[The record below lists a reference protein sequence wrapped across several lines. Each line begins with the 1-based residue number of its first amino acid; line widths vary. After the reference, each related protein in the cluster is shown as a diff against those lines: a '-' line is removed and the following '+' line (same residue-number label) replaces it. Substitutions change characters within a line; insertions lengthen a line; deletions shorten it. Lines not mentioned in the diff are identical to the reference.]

1 MRNVR
6 RLEEF
11 FEGRPKQRSLE
22 FDSQH
27 VKKGIR
33 LGSLQSKG
41 VKYKIRSENDSGM
54 IFAIALYATCA
65 VAVVAL
71 TKNDDSVIVGKCDS
85 GPVASL
91 LEHANFGIGLSVF
104 GFQLYVNVSLAIGV
118 VFLAVLRSLMS
129 YGGQAR
135 LLSGFLTLIVALD
148 SFLMNSFAES
158 QAFAVQAL
166 ICVVCLKLIV
176 MHAMGDGSN
185 LMLLFACL
193 LTAGLVVQR
202 IEFMSLYLPILCVF
216 GRMCRSWKDGVIGVI
231 GVVVSLSLVL
241 GWDHTVGLPKLSNDV
256 TTHDVLSALLRTE
269 SNGWIVFSVL
279 VIPLMTAFTNCSG
292 GGVTSFA
299 CGIVLALIVLVKPPV
314 CSECDLVISP
324 VAVIRILLA
333 SAAGFIACHQDRKLQ
348 ICAFLIAA
356 LCYALACWFFS
367 SYLIL
372 DM

>member
-11 FEGRPKQRSLE
+11 FEGQPKQRSLE

-41 VKYKIRSENDSGM
+41 VKYKIRSENDSGL

-91 LEHANFGIGLSVF
+91 LEHVNFGIGLSIF
-104 GFQLYVNVSLAIGV
+104 GFQLYANVSLAIGV
-118 VFLAVLRSLMS
+118 VFLAVLRSLMG
-129 YGGQAR
+129 YGGQAQ

-166 ICVVCLKLIV
+166 ICVISLKLIV
-176 MHAMGDGSN
+176 IHAMGDGN
-185 LMLLFACL
+185 NVMLVIACL
-193 LTAGLVVQR
+193 LTAVLVVQR

-216 GRMCRSWKDGVIGVI
+216 GRMCRSWKDGVFGAIGIVA
-231 GVVVSLSLVL
+231 SLSLVL
-241 GWDHTVGLPKLSNDV
+241 GWDHTIGLPKLSNDV

-279 VIPLMTAFTNCSG
+279 VIPVMTAFNKCG

-333 SAAGFIACHQDRKLQ
+333 SAAGFIACHQDKKLQ
-348 ICAFLIAA
+348 ACAFIVAA
-356 LCYALACWFFS
+356 ICYALACWFFS